1 MGPSYLN
8 DLTVKISWGLLS
20 PNNRFKFIDRMRLI
34 KSNLLYISSFSLL
47 LVIIFSSIIFYVLNW
62 PSVEKRV
69 DHYKVA
75 QGQSIVKVA
84 DELNNLEV
92 LNNAYLTRFLLKIF
106 GFEDKVK
113 AGIYEFNVGDSRWE
127 VLRKLTLGEQKL
139 LPITI
144 IEGSTFR
151 QITKTIQSSAFLR
164 EDIFDK
170 DLTSKTFSFETH
182 GVEGLFFPDTY
193 YYKSD
198 TSSSEILL
206 LALKKME
213 TVLNLEWK
221 KRSESISS
229 VIKTPYD
236 ALILASIV
244 EREAVLDAEKP
255 IIAGVFVNRLLK
267 NMRLQSDPTVI
278 YAMGDD
284 YNGNIR
290 RSDLKINSP
299 FNTYMQ
305 KGLPPTPIGAT
316 GLAALRAVLNPLLS
330 DYLYFVSKNDGSH
343 KFSKTLK
350 DHNKAVDYYQRKKRH
365 E

>member
-1 MGPSYLN
+1 
-8 DLTVKISWGLLS
+8 
-20 PNNRFKFIDRMRLI
+20 MRLI
-34 KSNLLYISSFSLL
+34 KSNLLYISSFFLSLI
-47 LVIIFSSIIFYVLNW
+47 IIFFITLVYLLTS
-62 PSVEKRV
+62 PSVEKKV
-69 DHYKVA
+69 DEYKLA

-84 DELNNLEV
+84 HELNDLKV
-92 LNNAYLTRFLLKIF
+92 LNNPYVTRFLFKIF
-106 GFEDKVK
+106 GFEGKIK

-127 VLRKLTLGEQKL
+127 VLKKLTLGEQKL
-139 LPITI
+139 LSITF
-144 IEGSTFR
+144 IEGSTFH
-151 QITKTIQSSAFLR
+151 QMTKTIQNSAFLR
-164 EDIFDK
+164 EDIFDRS
-170 DLTSKTFSFETH
+170 LTSKTFSFATN

-206 LALKKME
+206 LASKKME
-213 TVLNLEWK
+213 SVLKSEWK
-221 KRSESISS
+221 KRSEVINS
-229 VIKTPYD
+229 VIKTPYE

-255 IIAGVFVNRLLK
+255 VIAGVFIKRLLK

-284 YNGNIR
+284 YKGNIR

-299 FNTYMQ
+299 FNTYIQ

-316 GLAALRAVLNPLLS
+316 GLAALKAVLNPFLA

-343 KFSKTLK
+343 KFSKTLTE
-350 DHNKAVDYYQRKKRH
+350 HNKAVDYYQRKKRN

>member
-1 MGPSYLN
+1 MELSYLS
-8 DLTVKISWGLLS
+8 DLTDKNSWSLFS
-20 PNNRFKFIDRMRLI
+20 NNRFKFIDKMRLV

-47 LVIIFSSIIFYVLNW
+47 LIIILFSTLFYVVTS
-62 PSVEKRV
+62 PSVEKGV
-69 DHYKVA
+69 DYYKVA

-84 DELNNLEV
+84 NELNNLKV
-92 LNNAYLTRFLLKIF
+92 LNNVYLTRFLFKIF
-106 GFEDKVK
+106 GFEDKIR
-113 AGIYEFNVGDSRWE
+113 AGIYEFNAGDSRWE
-127 VLRKLTLGEQKL
+127 VLKKLTLGKQKL
-139 LPITI
+139 LSITF
-144 IEGSTFR
+144 IEGSTFN
-151 QITKTIQSSAFLR
+151 QITKTIKNSAFLR
-164 EDIFDK
+164 EDIFNGN
-170 DLTSKTFSFETH
+170 LTSKTFSFETN

-213 TVLNLEWK
+213 SVLKSEWK
-221 KRSESISS
+221 ERSKGISS

-255 IIAGVFVNRLLK
+255 VIAGVFIKRLLK

-284 YNGNIR
+284 YKGNIR

-299 FNTYMQ
+299 FNTYMR

-316 GLAALRAVLNPLLS
+316 GLVALRAVLNPLMA

-350 DHNKAVDYYQRKKRH
+350 EHNKAVDYYQRKKRN